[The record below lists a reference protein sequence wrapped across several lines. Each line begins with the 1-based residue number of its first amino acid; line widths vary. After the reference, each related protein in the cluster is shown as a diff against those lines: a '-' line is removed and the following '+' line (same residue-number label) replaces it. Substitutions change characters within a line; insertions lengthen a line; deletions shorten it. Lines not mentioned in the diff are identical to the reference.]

1 MKKNEITKRAKH
13 IKSIRLEREK
23 AIFMKLGS
31 KIKAYFFT
39 GILVTAPVAM
49 TFYLAYK
56 LITWIDISVNRLI
69 PPEFRP
75 DNYLPYSI
83 PGLGVVLLILALILI
98 GMFAAGFLGRFFL
111 KLGEWIVYKVPFISS
126 VYSLLKQVFQ
136 TFLSNRNDAFTKVV
150 LLEYPRK
157 GIWILGFVS
166 SDTQG
171 EVKDKLG
178 RELLNVFIPTTPN
191 PTSGFLIFVP
201 KEDTISIDMSVEE
214 GIKFVISGGLVTPE
228 MTKKT
233 NRASSFLIYTEK
245 GRNKKRKPQAV
256 SIGK

>member
-1 MKKNEITKRAKH
+1 
-13 IKSIRLEREK
+13 
-23 AIFMKLGS
+23 
-31 KIKAYFFT
+31 
-39 GILVTAPVAM
+39 M

-56 LITWIDISVNRLI
+56 LISWIDVSVNRLI

-83 PGLGVVLLILALILI
+83 PGLGLVLLIVALILI
-98 GMFAAGFLGRFFL
+98 GMFAAGFLGKFFL
-111 KLGEWIVYKVPFISS
+111 SLGEWIVYKMPLISS

-136 TFLSNRNDAFTKVV
+136 TFLSNKNNAFSKVV

-166 SDTQG
+166 SETQG

-178 RELLNVFIPTTPN
+178 REMLNIFIPTTPN

-201 KEDTISIDMSVEE
+201 KEDTVSLDMSVEE
-214 GIKFVISGGLVTPE
+214 GIKFVISGGLVSPEMAGKKTPE
-228 MTKKT
+228 NKI
-233 NRASSFLIYTEK
+233 SF
-245 GRNKKRKPQAV
+245 
-256 SIGK
+256 

>member
-1 MKKNEITKRAKH
+1 MKREDITKRA
-13 IKSIRLEREK
+13 INIRRIRLEREK

-39 GILVTAPVAM
+39 GILVTAPVSM

-56 LITWIDISVNRLI
+56 LISWIDVSVNRLI

-83 PGLGVVLLILALILI
+83 PGLGLVLLIVALILI
-98 GMFAAGFLGRFFL
+98 GMFAAGFLGKFFL
-111 KLGEWIVYKVPFISS
+111 SLGEWIVYKMPLISS

-136 TFLSNRNDAFTKVV
+136 TFLSNKNNACSKVV

-166 SDTQG
+166 SETQG

-178 RELLNVFIPTTPN
+178 REMLNIFIPTTPN

-201 KEDTISIDMSVEE
+201 KEDTVSLDMSVEE
-214 GIKFVISGGLVTPE
+214 GIKFVISGGLVSPE
-228 MTKKT
+228 M
-233 NRASSFLIYTEK
+233 A
-245 GRNKKRKPQAV
+245 GKKRRK
-256 SIGK
+256 IK